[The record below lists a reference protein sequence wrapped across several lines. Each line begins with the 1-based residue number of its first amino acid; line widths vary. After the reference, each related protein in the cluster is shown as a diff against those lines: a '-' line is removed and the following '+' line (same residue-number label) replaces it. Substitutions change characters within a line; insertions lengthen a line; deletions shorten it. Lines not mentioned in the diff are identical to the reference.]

1 MIEHVAAVFGVLA
14 VYLSAKE
21 KLLSWPTAL
30 VNVGLYAIVFRDQ
43 RLYADMGLQVVYF
56 VLSLYGW
63 YEWRFGGAQRTP
75 LPVTRLSARLGITLL
90 ALNLVAWV
98 SLASW
103 LDGSTDAALPWLDA
117 LLSTTSLC
125 AQFLMTRKVLENW
138 IVWIVLDLVY
148 VPMFLS
154 RGMVT
159 TAALY
164 AVFLVLAVLGWRSWR
179 ASWHS
184 PAAPQPS

>member
-1 MIEHVAAVFGVLA
+1 MLEPVAALFGVIA
-14 VYLSAKE
+14 VYLSARE
-21 KLLSWPTAL
+21 KVLSWPTAL
-30 VNVGLYAIVFRDQ
+30 VNVGLYAVVFRDQ

-56 VLSLYGW
+56 LLSVYGW
-63 YEWRFGGAQRTP
+63 YEWLHGGAQRTP
-75 LPVTRLSARLGITLL
+75 LRVTRLTPRLGIVLL
-90 ALNLVAWV
+90 VLNLVAWV
-98 SLASW
+98 ILASW
-103 LDGSTDAALPWLDA
+103 LDRSTDAALPWLDA

-138 IVWIVLDLVY
+138 LVWIVLDLVY

-159 TAALY
+159 TAVLY
-164 AVFLVLAVLGWRSWR
+164 AIFLVLALLGWQSWR